1 MALAVQQTRHLA
13 LCNSHNLG
21 KLLLVKLAL
30 LHNLFKYVFKFHT
43 VNVYTKNTN
52 VKHICIHKAYIN
64 SMIGLGKRLRQAR
77 MDKGILM
84 VHVAEKLGVTQPTV
98 SRWESDEFEPD
109 LTTLVKL
116 TELYE
121 TTLNFLAGID
131 PY

>member
-1 MALAVQQTRHLA
+1 
-13 LCNSHNLG
+13 
-21 KLLLVKLAL
+21 
-30 LHNLFKYVFKFHT
+30 
-43 VNVYTKNTN
+43 
-52 VKHICIHKAYIN
+52 
-64 SMIGLGKRLRQAR
+64 MIGLGKRLRQAR